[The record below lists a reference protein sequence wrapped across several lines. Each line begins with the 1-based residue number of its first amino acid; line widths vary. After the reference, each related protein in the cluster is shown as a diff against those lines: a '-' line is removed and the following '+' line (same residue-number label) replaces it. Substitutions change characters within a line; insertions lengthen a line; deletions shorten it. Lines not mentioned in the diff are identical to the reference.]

1 MITIKLPYKNTNE
14 KYLETLLDS
23 QRVQSNI
30 VRYSFNRFQDGL
42 KDNDIREQL
51 RQIENLK
58 IDSWFRQCGLLEA
71 KQVFKRRGKDKVIF
85 GGKKNLIDYLKGKKT
100 KEEFKEKRLLPLVS
114 QGEAN
119 QKGNRKFALDIIK
132 NNQII
137 FKSSKGNKFI
147 LQLPKLR
154 LNYKKQLCYLETRC
168 KENKEAYSIK
178 LTKDYISISFEEI
191 KLQEQKI
198 ENRVMAIDLNPN
210 NIGYSICDY
219 ESENQKIIDVGVIEY
234 RDLNK
239 KLGLSSKDTK
249 QKHQNNKREYEQ
261 YQVVKFLIEKALHYK
276 CEKFVIEGLSKLGGN
291 ADKGKGFNRLINN
304 VWNRDLFKRSLK
316 KHCNSFGI
324 KFIDVNPAYSSIIGN
339 TIYNQYPDPAC
350 ASLEINRRGQ
360 YKFQKDKFYP
370 KVPSTEVLNELWKQT
385 LEKSFESWKE
395 LSGWL
400 KKSGVKYRIPLDKC
414 QESFSLKSIKSKVV
428 LYNFG

>member
-1 MITIKLPYKNTNE
+1 MITIKLPYKNIDE
-14 KYLETLLDS
+14 KYLKTLLDL

-30 VRYSFNRFQDGL
+30 TRYSFNRFQDGL
-42 KDNDIREQL
+42 KDNDVREQL
-51 RQIENLK
+51 RQIDNLK

-71 KQVFKRRGKDKVIF
+71 KQVFKRRGNDKVIF
-85 GGKKNLIDYLKGKKT
+85 GGRKNLNDYLLGKKT

-132 NNQII
+132 SNQII
-137 FKSSKGNKFI
+137 FKPSQGNKFI

-154 LNYKKQLCYLETRC
+154 SNYKKQLSYLEARC
-168 KENKEAYSIK
+168 KENKEPYTIK
-178 LTKDYISISFEEI
+178 LTKDYISISFEGI
-191 KLQEQKI
+191 KMQEQKI

-210 NIGYSICDY
+210 NIGYSVCDY
-219 ESENQKIIDVGVIEY
+219 EKDEQKIIDVGVIEY
-234 RDLNK
+234 KDLNK
-239 KLGLSSKDTK
+239 KLGLASKDIK
-249 QKHQNNKREYEQ
+249 QKNQNNKREFEQ

-276 CEKFVIEGLSKLGGN
+276 CKRFIIEGLSKLGGN
-291 ADKGKGFNRLINN
+291 AGKGKRFNRLINN

-370 KVPSTEVLNELWKQT
+370 RIPSVENLNELWKQT

-400 KKSGVKYRIPLDKC
+400 KKSGVKYRIPLDKS
-414 QESFSLKSIKSKVV
+414 QESFSLKSIKSKVI